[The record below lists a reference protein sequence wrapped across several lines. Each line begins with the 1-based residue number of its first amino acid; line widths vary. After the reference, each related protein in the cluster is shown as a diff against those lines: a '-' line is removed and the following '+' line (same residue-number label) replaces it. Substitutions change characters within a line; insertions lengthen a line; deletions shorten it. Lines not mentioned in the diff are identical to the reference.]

1 VTANVNAQLAKKP
14 NLDIKTSITGLER
27 TMDMMCDISQKSPS
41 VFLQAF
47 QPLRMPD
54 QTRRIIEKCIESN
67 LPKSFACGM
76 LMSSMNPISIFTD
89 PEQVSEM
96 KP

>member
-1 VTANVNAQLAKKP
+1 MNAQLAKKP
-14 NLDIKTSITGLER
+14 NLDIKTSIAGLER
-27 TMDMMCDISQKSPS
+27 TMDMMCEVSQKSPS

-54 QTRRIIEKCIESN
+54 TTRKIIEKAIETN

-76 LMSSMNPISIFTD
+76 IVSSLNPIAIFTD
-89 PEQVSEM
+89 PEQVAEM
-96 KP
+96 KPQDI

>member
-1 VTANVNAQLAKKP
+1 VNAQLAKKP
-14 NLDIKTSITGLER
+14 NLDIKTSIAGLER
-27 TMDMMCDISQKSPS
+27 TMDMMCEVSQKSPS

-54 QTRRIIEKCIESN
+54 TTRKIIEKAIETN

-76 LMSSMNPISIFTD
+76 IVSSLNPIAIFTD
-89 PEQVSEM
+89 PEQVAEM
-96 KP
+96 KPQDI